1 MCNLFLKAR
10 NALLFFVWKVKIVLV
25 LSRGRV
31 NSLFIGFN
39 WARKAQ
45 LGKFTVENFSSQI
58 FIC

>member
-10 NALLFFVWKVKIVLV
+10 NASLFFVWKVKIVLV

-45 LGKFTVENFSSQI
+45 RKVHS
-58 FIC
+58 